1 MNKRD
6 IEDMRERLRS
16 RSVSDEDSVVL
27 AFIWLATLI
36 MVVVVVG
43 AT

>member
-16 RSVSDEDSVVL
+16 RSVSDEDSAVL

-36 MVVVVVG
+36 MVLLVV
-43 AT
+43 TR